1 MFASTTGATTTT
13 TTTTSSM
20 LSSRRRAT
28 LTSSSVKSPIIIA
41 DKKKTKSATSSKSS
55 VVVVR
60 ASADAGGDATKD
72 PLLVRATRGEKTE
85 RPPAWM
91 MRQAG
96 RYMKVYRDLAEKTP
110 SFRER
115 SETTD
120 LIVDITLQPWRAF
133 QPDGVILFSDILTP
147 LPAIGIPFEIDDYK
161 GPLLDK
167 TIRSEEDLKMMHSM
181 DYGKVPFIEESLKL
195 LRSEIGD
202 TATLLGFVGAPWT
215 LCTYIVEGQSS
226 STYKT
231 IKSMAF
237 SNPTLLKKLLS
248 KVADCIGDYVIHQID
263 SGAQCVQIFDSW
275 GGQLPPHMWEEWS
288 KPYIQQVI
296 AKARSKYPNVPL
308 TLYANGNGGLLERM
322 ALLDIDCI
330 GLDWT
335 IDMADGRTRIN
346 SVQEKAVQGNVDP
359 VVLFASEDAVEDA
372 VRTVCKKAG
381 PKGHVLNLGHGVL
394 VGTPEEKV
402 KHFFDVSKT
411 IKYD

>member
-1 MFASTTGATTTT
+1 MFASTTGATTT

-28 LTSSSVKSPIIIA
+28 LTSSSVKSPIIA

>member
-1 MFASTTGATTTT
+1 MFASTTAATTTT

-28 LTSSSVKSPIIIA
+28 SSSVKSPIA
-41 DKKKTKSATSSKSS
+41 DKKTTTKSATSKSS

-60 ASADAGGDATKD
+60 ASADAGDATKD

-335 IDMADGRTRIN
+335 IDMADGRRRIN

>member
-13 TTTTSSM
+13 TTSSI
-20 LSSRRRAT
+20 LSSRRRALPKT
-28 LTSSSVKSPIIIA
+28 SSVKSPIIA
-41 DKKKTKSATSSKSS
+41 DKKKTKKSATSKPS

-60 ASADAGGDATKD
+60 AKSADAGDAKKD

-237 SNPTLLKKLLS
+237 SNPTVLKKLLS

-335 IDMADGRTRIN
+335 IDMADGRRRIN

>member
-1 MFASTTGATTTT
+1 MFCFDD
-13 TTTTSSM
+13 
-20 LSSRRRAT
+20 RRDDDDDDDDVLDVIQQKKSDFDVVFIA
-28 LTSSSVKSPIIIA
+28 KSPIIIA
-41 DKKKTKSATSSKSS
+41 DKKTKSATSKSS

-60 ASADAGGDATKD
+60 ASADAGDATKD

-202 TATLLGFVGAPWT
+202 TATLLGFVGALWT

-231 IKSMAF
+231 IKSMMR
-237 SNPTLLKKLLS
+237 LL
-248 KVADCIGDYVIHQID
+248 
-263 SGAQCVQIFDSW
+263 
-275 GGQLPPHMWEEWS
+275 
-288 KPYIQQVI
+288 
-296 AKARSKYPNVPL
+296 
-308 TLYANGNGGLLERM
+308 
-322 ALLDIDCI
+322 
-330 GLDWT
+330 
-335 IDMADGRTRIN
+335 TR
-346 SVQEKAVQGNVDP
+346 
-359 VVLFASEDAVEDA
+359 
-372 VRTVCKKAG
+372 RC
-381 PKGHVLNLGHGVL
+381 
-394 VGTPEEKV
+394 
-402 KHFFDVSKT
+402 
-411 IKYD
+411 

>member
-1 MFASTTGATTTT
+1 
-13 TTTTSSM
+13 
-20 LSSRRRAT
+20 
-28 LTSSSVKSPIIIA
+28 
-41 DKKKTKSATSSKSS
+41 
-55 VVVVR
+55 
-60 ASADAGGDATKD
+60 
-72 PLLVRATRGEKTE
+72 
-85 RPPAWM
+85 
-91 MRQAG
+91 
-96 RYMKVYRDLAEKTP
+96 MKVYRDLAEKTP

-181 DYGKVPFIEESLKL
+181 DYSKVPFIEESLKI
-195 LRSEIGD
+195 LRSEVGD

-248 KVADCIGDYVIHQID
+248 NVADCIGEYVIHQID

-335 IDMADGRTRIN
+335 IDMADGRKRIN

-359 VVLFASEDAVEDA
+359 VVLFASEDAVYIWTSSLLSFYVYYIINPRLLSRPTSRQDLPPSPPLSPRLPSPSPLSPPLPPSWA
-372 VRTVCKKAG
+372 TPPSSFAPPRTY
-381 PKGHVLNLGHGVL
+381 
-394 VGTPEEKV
+394 PETTAP
-402 KHFFDVSKT
+402 SPRSQT
-411 IKYD
+411 

>member
-28 LTSSSVKSPIIIA
+28 LTSSSLVKSPIIIA

-60 ASADAGGDATKD
+60 ASADAGDATKD

-335 IDMADGRTRIN
+335 IDMADGRRRIN

>member
-13 TTTTSSM
+13 TTSPI
-20 LSSRRRAT
+20 LSSRRRALP
-28 LTSSSVKSPIIIA
+28 LTSSVKSPIA
-41 DKKKTKSATSSKSS
+41 DKKKTKKSATSKPS

-60 ASADAGGDATKD
+60 AKSADAGDAKKD

-335 IDMADGRTRIN
+335 IDMADGRRRIN

>member
-13 TTTTSSM
+13 TTSSI
-20 LSSRRRAT
+20 LSSRRRALPKT
-28 LTSSSVKSPIIIA
+28 SSVKSPIIA
-41 DKKKTKSATSSKSS
+41 DKKKTKKSATSKPS

-60 ASADAGGDATKD
+60 AKSADAGDAKKD

-181 DYGKVPFIEESLKL
+181 DYRKVPFIEESLKL

-237 SNPTLLKKLLS
+237 SNPTVLKKLLS

-335 IDMADGRTRIN
+335 IDMADGRRRIN

>member
-1 MFASTTGATTTT
+1 MFASTTGATT

-28 LTSSSVKSPIIIA
+28 LTSSSLVKSPIIIA
-41 DKKKTKSATSSKSS
+41 DKKTKSATSKSS

-60 ASADAGGDATKD
+60 ASADAGDATKD

-335 IDMADGRTRIN
+335 IDMADGRRRIN

-402 KHFFDVSKT
+402 KHFLDVSKT

>member
-1 MFASTTGATTTT
+1 MFASTTGATT

-335 IDMADGRTRIN
+335 IDMADGRRRIN

>member
-1 MFASTTGATTTT
+1 M
-13 TTTTSSM
+13 
-20 LSSRRRAT
+20 
-28 LTSSSVKSPIIIA
+28 
-41 DKKKTKSATSSKSS
+41 
-55 VVVVR
+55 
-60 ASADAGGDATKD
+60 
-72 PLLVRATRGEKTE
+72 
-85 RPPAWM
+85 
-91 MRQAG
+91 
-96 RYMKVYRDLAEKTP
+96 
-110 SFRER
+110 
-115 SETTD
+115 
-120 LIVDITLQPWRAF
+120 
-133 QPDGVILFSDILTP
+133 
-147 LPAIGIPFEIDDYK
+147 
-161 GPLLDK
+161 
-167 TIRSEEDLKMMHSM
+167 
-181 DYGKVPFIEESLKL
+181 
-195 LRSEIGD
+195 
-202 TATLLGFVGAPWT
+202 
-215 LCTYIVEGQSS
+215 
-226 STYKT
+226 
-231 IKSMAF
+231 
-237 SNPTLLKKLLS
+237 
-248 KVADCIGDYVIHQID
+248 ADCIGEYVIHQID

-335 IDMADGRTRIN
+335 IDMADGRKRIN

-359 VVLFASEDAVEDA
+359 VVLFASEDAVEEA

>member
-13 TTTTSSM
+13 TTSSIL
-20 LSSRRRAT
+20 LSSRRRA
-28 LTSSSVKSPIIIA
+28 LPTSSIVKSPIA
-41 DKKKTKSATSSKSS
+41 DKKKTKKKSATSKPS

-60 ASADAGGDATKD
+60 ASADAGDAKKD

-335 IDMADGRTRIN
+335 IDMADGRRRIN

>member
-28 LTSSSVKSPIIIA
+28 LTSSSLVKSPIIIA
-41 DKKKTKSATSSKSS
+41 DKKTKSATSKSS

-335 IDMADGRTRIN
+335 IDMADGRRRIN

>member
-13 TTTTSSM
+13 TTSSI
-20 LSSRRRAT
+20 LSSRRRALPKT
-28 LTSSSVKSPIIIA
+28 SSVKSPIIA
-41 DKKKTKSATSSKSS
+41 DKKKTKKSATSKPS

-60 ASADAGGDATKD
+60 AKSADAGDAKKD

-335 IDMADGRTRIN
+335 IDMADGRRRIN

>member
-1 MFASTTGATTTT
+1 MFASTTAGATTTT
-13 TTTTSSM
+13 TTSSI
-20 LSSRRRAT
+20 LSSRRRA
-28 LTSSSVKSPIIIA
+28 LPKTSLVKSPIIA
-41 DKKKTKSATSSKSS
+41 DKKKTKKSATSKPS

-60 ASADAGGDATKD
+60 AKSADAGDAKKD

-167 TIRSEEDLKMMHSM
+167 TIRSEEDLKIMHSM

-335 IDMADGRTRIN
+335 IDMADGRRRIN